1 MHTHIDPLFC
11 EALATA
17 ADRGEA
23 DAAALERLLDGSP
36 AAARWTDC
44 ATVLVMLIDALT
56 RGGHDARVLAAM
68 YAFQAA
74 GSGREQTEAA
84 VRSAVG
90 AVERS
95 QQTNEDVVPHLWE
108 VCRLSI
114 LLSRM
119 LAAAER
125 TAGGDPIRWLCIS
138 EAPAHWLRTNP
149 RTQHAAVAQQ

>member
-1 MHTHIDPLFC
+1 
-11 EALATA
+11 
-17 ADRGEA
+17 
-23 DAAALERLLDGSP
+23 
-36 AAARWTDC
+36 
-44 ATVLVMLIDALT
+44 MLIDALT

-68 YAFQAA
+68 HAFQAA
-74 GSGREQTEAA
+74 GASREQTEAA

-108 VCRLSI
+108 VCRLST

-125 TAGGDPIRWLCIS
+125 TAGGDPIRWCCTS
-138 EAPAHWLRTNP
+138 EAPAHWLRTDP

>member
-1 MHTHIDPLFC
+1 MYTRIDPLFC

-23 DAAALERLLDGSP
+23 DATVLERLLDGSP

-56 RGGHDARVLAAM
+56 RGGYDARVPAAM
-68 YAFQAA
+68 HAVQAA
-74 GSGREQTEAA
+74 GAGREQTETA

-90 AVERS
+90 AVEQS
-95 QQTNEDVVPHLWE
+95 QQAHEDVVPHLWE
-108 VCRLSI
+108 VCRLGI

-119 LAAAER
+119 LAAAEQ
-125 TAGGDPIRWLCIS
+125 TEGGDPIRWCGIS
-138 EAPAHWLRTNP
+138 EPPAHWLRADT

>member
-1 MHTHIDPLFC
+1 MNTHIDPFFC
-11 EALATA
+11 EALATT

-36 AAARWTDC
+36 AAARWADC
-44 ATVLVMLIDALT
+44 ATVLVTLIDAFT
-56 RGGHDARVLAAM
+56 RGGRDARVLAATH
-68 YAFQAA
+68 AFQAA
-74 GSGREQTEAA
+74 GVEREQTEAA
-84 VRSAVG
+84 LRAAIN

-95 QQTNEDVVPHLWE
+95 QKVNEDVVVHLWE

-125 TAGGDPIRWLCIS
+125 VEGGDPIRWCGIS
-138 EAPAHWLRTNP
+138 EPPAHWLRTDP
-149 RTQHAAVAQQ
+149 RTQHASVAQQ